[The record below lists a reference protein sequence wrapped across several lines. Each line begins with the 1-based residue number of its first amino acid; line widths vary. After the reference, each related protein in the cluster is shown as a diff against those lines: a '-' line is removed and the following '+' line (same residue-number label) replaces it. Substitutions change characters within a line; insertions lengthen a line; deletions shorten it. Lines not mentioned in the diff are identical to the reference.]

1 MNNCKKV
8 LIIKNMYFTNVY
20 KIQFIGNKQVNDL
33 MAMKGIKKINLYV
46 N

>member
-8 LIIKNMYFTNVY
+8 LIIKNMYILRMY

-33 MAMKGIKKINLYV
+33 MAMKGIKKTNLYV